1 MIHTFQ
7 ISYGLGLE
15 HANTCAYRLNELTKA
30 FEGWQIREFLD
41 IKKKRG
47 YLIFTVPELVGIN
60 TVKLVKYEDR
70 DIGVTFRIYFHIEAE
85 ILRTGTDTLDLYT
98 CSPEHAKELQ
108 NQYAKAIYRL
118 FPGSFNERPAPILY
132 NTDFAPKES
141 YTDEEMQR
149 DNSFYCLPYLAL
161 ASVKR
166 IDFTYDIVRSS
177 PDDAKLFAYMV
188 LQSYYDGQKKQEK
201 KGKQRNPEANKK
213 ECYDK
218 EYASGS
224 RGFSVYYKYDEI
236 KDKKYDGRPNIA
248 QIREDARNIVRIEL
262 PNFNPSRTKI
272 KSLTW
277 LEIPDDGLTLGP
289 LPYLVTEQVPFIVF
303 MKEYGDR
310 VGNGPDLKW
319 YNRTELKK
327 RINALKRQ
335 HLLTNNEAN
344 KMIKISQ
351 AISQGRSQRYSHPL
365 ALAIEAFKNNGE
377 IVLHKERDK
386 GTKEQILKTFKCN
399 MATYRKYRKLGIDNG
414 IMLVTIPDS
423 RKVKELSALTQIRNY
438 EYGLL
443 GSQTIIHMLPYQPV
457 TIPELEPVKD
467 LYDAILSYLYGIHD
481 RYMESWNTR
490 VESTI
495 IGEGIETEE

>member
-41 IKKKRG
+41 IKKKHG

-60 TVKLVKYEDR
+60 QIKLSKYEDR
-70 DIGVTFRIYFHIEAE
+70 YLGVTFRIYFHIEAE

-132 NTDFAPKES
+132 DTDFAPKES

-236 KDKKYDGRPNIA
+236 KDKKYDGRPNII

-262 PNFNPSRTKI
+262 PNFNPGRTKI
-272 KSLTW
+272 KSSTW
-277 LEIPDDGLTLGP
+277 PEIPDDGLTLGP
-289 LPYLVTEQVPFIVF
+289 LPYLVTEQVPFIAF
-303 MKEYGDR
+303 IKEFGYH

-319 YNRTELKK
+319 YKRDRLKS
-327 RINALKRQ
+327 ALGRLRRQ
-335 HLLTNNEAN
+335 HKITRTAETM
-344 KMIKISQ
+344 MIKISQ

-365 ALAIEAFKNNGE
+365 ALAIEAFKEYGA
-377 IVLHKERDK
+377 IVLHKQRDK
-386 GTKEQILKTFKCN
+386 VTKEQILETFACSIGQYTYHKD
-399 MATYRKYRKLGIDNG
+399 MAIRNG
-414 IMLVTIPDS
+414 VMLVTIPDS
-423 RKVKELSALTQIRNY
+423 AKFSELSALTQIRNY

-467 LYDAILSYLYGIHD
+467 LYDAILSYLYRLHD

-495 IGEGIETEE
+495 IGEGIETDE